1 MRIFTLT
8 VAMAAALLLAA
19 CGAKVQKLD
28 MSHDLAVP
36 SPPREFRGV
45 WISTVANIDWPS
57 RPGIPVA
64 QQRAEMA
71 EILDRVAALNFNAI
85 VLQVRPSCDAMYKS
99 ELEPWS
105 HYLTGESGKAPED
118 PNYDPLTEW
127 VQGAHARGL
136 EVHAW
141 FNPYRA
147 GHPSQHGRGNND
159 KGTSAYAEDHI
170 VNARPDL
177 AKRYGSHYWMDPAEP
192 EVQDHSF
199 NVVMDVVRRY
209 DIDGVHFDDY
219 FYPYKERDANN
230 QIIDFPDEPAWQRYV
245 ASGGTMTRN
254 DWRRSHVDKFMQ
266 RIYEGIKAERP
277 EVKFGLSPFGI
288 WQPGYPEGIAGF
300 NQYEE
305 LYADAKLW
313 LNEGWVDYWTPQLY
327 WPIAQL
333 PQSYPRLLQWWI
345 DENTHGRHVWPGLGS
360 YKYTADNFEKGPAEV
375 IDEIA
380 ITRGLGGTG
389 NVHFT
394 YNTFKNEKLAEML
407 TTTVYKN
414 KALVPATPWLN
425 NDVPATPSARV
436 SGKLVRW
443 QSVPD
448 AIVWAVGEWRDEGA
462 NRGWQFTV
470 LPRDTRRHN
479 AGADVSR
486 VAVFSVSRTGNTSA
500 PAILTIP

>member
-1 MRIFTLT
+1 MRILTLT

-177 AKRYGSHYWMDPAEP
+177 AKRYGSHYWMDP
-192 EVQDHSF
+192 
-199 NVVMDVVRRY
+199 
-209 DIDGVHFDDY
+209 
-219 FYPYKERDANN
+219 
-230 QIIDFPDEPAWQRYV
+230 
-245 ASGGTMTRN
+245 
-254 DWRRSHVDKFMQ
+254 
-266 RIYEGIKAERP
+266 
-277 EVKFGLSPFGI
+277 
-288 WQPGYPEGIAGF
+288 
-300 NQYEE
+300 
-305 LYADAKLW
+305 
-313 LNEGWVDYWTPQLY
+313 
-327 WPIAQL
+327 
-333 PQSYPRLLQWWI
+333 
-345 DENTHGRHVWPGLGS
+345 
-360 YKYTADNFEKGPAEV
+360 
-375 IDEIA
+375 
-380 ITRGLGGTG
+380 
-389 NVHFT
+389 
-394 YNTFKNEKLAEML
+394 
-407 TTTVYKN
+407 
-414 KALVPATPWLN
+414 
-425 NDVPATPSARV
+425 PS
-436 SGKLVRW
+436 
-443 QSVPD
+443 
-448 AIVWAVGEWRDEGA
+448 
-462 NRGWQFTV
+462 
-470 LPRDTRRHN
+470 
-479 AGADVSR
+479 
-486 VAVFSVSRTGNTSA
+486 TS
-500 PAILTIP
+500 

>member
-1 MRIFTLT
+1 
-8 VAMAAALLLAA
+8 
-19 CGAKVQKLD
+19 
-28 MSHDLAVP
+28 VP

-147 GHPSQHGRGNND
+147 GHPSQHGRGNHD
-159 KGTSAYAEDHI
+159 KGRSAYAEDHI

-254 DWRRSHVDKFMQ
+254 DWRRSHVDKFTQ

-345 DENTHGRHVWPGLGS
+345 DENTHGRHVWPG
-360 YKYTADNFEKGPAEV
+360 
-375 IDEIA
+375 
-380 ITRGLGGTG
+380 
-389 NVHFT
+389 
-394 YNTFKNEKLAEML
+394 
-407 TTTVYKN
+407 
-414 KALVPATPWLN
+414 
-425 NDVPATPSARV
+425 
-436 SGKLVRW
+436 
-443 QSVPD
+443 
-448 AIVWAVGEWRDEGA
+448 
-462 NRGWQFTV
+462 
-470 LPRDTRRHN
+470 
-479 AGADVSR
+479 
-486 VAVFSVSRTGNTSA
+486 
-500 PAILTIP
+500 